1 MNVVL
6 SFFNLKVELLI
17 EGMKG
22 AICCVDYKFHEE
34 RGYNDVYFDQV
45 QTDRQ
50 TDKCFNPVQSTPLSH
65 TLRYQMKMKMLKF

>member
-50 TDKCFNPVQSTPLSH
+50 MLQPSPLHSPTLSAFKYKC
-65 TLRYQMKMKMLKF
+65 

>member
-50 TDKCFNPVQSTPLSH
+50 MLQPSPVHSTLPHSPPLNENVG
-65 TLRYQMKMKMLKF
+65 MF

>member
-6 SFFNLKVELLI
+6 SFFNLKIELLI

-22 AICCVDYKFHEE
+22 AICCADYKFHEE

-45 QTDRQ
+45 QRDV
-50 TDKCFNPVQSTPLSH
+50 PGHLSSLPLLHFPPFPYIRLYH
-65 TLRYQMKMKMLKF
+65 TT